1 MRQTVTIT
9 AALYFIFVAM
19 SFSILAQPNPVP
31 RRDALERGL
40 LGARLPLETG
50 LAVSSTQGT
59 PISAKYEINDGGFQ
73 LSVYTVKTEA
83 FSDDT
88 FLEVI
93 VDFNTGT
100 VSRVEPITDSGD
112 LAAAQSQKAAM
123 AGAKRSLEAATAST
137 VKANAGYRA
146 VSALPGLDGNRPVA
160 EIILVRGSEW
170 KLVSE
175 PLD

>member
-1 MRQTVTIT
+1 MRHPITI
-9 AALYFIFVAM
+9 AVVLCFVFLAM
-19 SFSILAQPNPVP
+19 SFSILAQSIAVP
-31 RRDALERGL
+31 GRDKLERAL

-59 PISAKYEINDGGFQ
+59 PISAKYEIDDSGFQ
-73 LSVYTVKTEA
+73 LSVYTVKTDA

-88 FLEVI
+88 FSEVI

-123 AGAKRSLEAATAST
+123 AGARRSLEAATAST

-146 VSALPGLDGNRPVA
+146 VSALPGLDGGRPVA

-170 KLVSE
+170 KVVSE